1 MRLERRFGE
10 LCLDRVMQYCLH
22 CNKKNL
28 FPKRSDEVLG
38 IELFIVIY
46 ITKRGPTPESD
57 FP

>member
-46 ITKRGPTPESD
+46 ITKRGPAPE
-57 FP
+57 